1 MTYFKKMFSFM
12 RPYIVLYC
20 IGIFLSNSQSFVFGF
35 VIGLIGSNVMAGAVA
50 GSARVVVTGTVSA
63 MGAFIGLLSLV
74 GLGRYLYHR
83 ARFFAQK
90 DLKQRLFR
98 SFMQRGLESSQSR
111 HSGEGIAAINT
122 DADEASNLYSY
133 AISQFLS
140 PVITGVLSSV
150 TLFIIDWRM
159 GLAAIGLGVFAYF
172 AQSRFVKP
180 LAKIGKERLEAN
192 ASAVKEMSNIF
203 QGAIPIRAFNMQ
215 EKALDSASAQMNVLK
230 ILDFRQAFIAMWQ
243 RLFSTIKGWLAL
255 VFTFG
260 FGGWLVATGQLDFP
274 VLLLILPLFER
285 ISSEMG
291 DIGQALAEMQ
301 PPLEAAKR
309 IFAII
314 DNAPASEDKGHLDFD
329 GSALHIRG
337 LNFKYQNAEHNTL
350 HDISLDINVGE
361 MVAFV
366 GASGSGKSTILR
378 ILVGFYEREQL
389 GLTLG
394 GTSSD
399 AVSIVAW
406 RENFAYVD
414 QSCKL
419 FDMTIKENIAMGR
432 PRRSGWRDNAGPPC
446 TGKKDKVE
454 DADIIAAA
462 KQAFAHDFIEQLDQ
476 KYDSPCGEKGGTLS
490 GGQKQRIAIA
500 RALIK
505 GSPILVF
512 DEATS
517 ALDSDSEKYI
527 MDTIQSLRNN
537 HTILITT
544 HNLTTITKVD
554 KIVVMDKGRIA
565 EIGKHDELMAK
576 KGIYHKLF
584 INDSKDTI
592 NDSRGIK
599 G

>member
-1 MTYFKKMFSFM
+1 MTYFKKMFGFM
-12 RPYIVLYC
+12 RPYIALYC
-20 IGIFLSNSQSFVFGF
+20 IGIFLSNSQGFVFSF
-35 VIGLIGSNVMAGAVA
+35 VIGLIGSNVMAGAIA
-50 GSARVVVTGTVSA
+50 GSAREIVTGTLIS
-63 MGAFIGLLSLV
+63 MGTFMGLLSFV

-83 ARFFAQK
+83 ARYFAQR

-98 SFMQRGLESSQSR
+98 CFMQRGLESSQAS

-122 DADEASNLYSY
+122 DADAASEIFRSALS
-133 AISQFLS
+133 SLLS
-140 PVITGVLSSV
+140 PIITGVLSSI

-159 GLAAIGLGVFAYF
+159 GLAAIGLGFFAYF

-180 LAKIGKERLEAN
+180 IAKIGKERLEAN
-192 ASAVKEMSNIF
+192 AGAVKEMSNIF
-203 QGAIPIRAFNMQ
+203 QGAISIRAFNMQ
-215 EKALDSASAQMNVLK
+215 EKTLDSASGRMNAIK
-230 ILDFRQAFIAMWQ
+230 MLDFRQAFIAMGQ
-243 RLFSTIKGWLAL
+243 SLFTTVQGWLAL
-255 VFTFG
+255 VTTFG
-260 FGGWLVATGQLDFP
+260 FGGWLVATGQLDFS
-274 VLLLILPLFER
+274 VLLLVLPLFEG
-285 ISSEMG
+285 ISSQMG
-291 DIGQALAEMQ
+291 NIGEAVAEMQ

-314 DNAPASEDKGHLDFD
+314 DNAPVSQDKGHLDFD
-329 GSALHIRG
+329 GSALHIRD
-337 LNFKYQNAEHNTL
+337 LNFKYQNAEQNTL
-350 HDISLDINVGE
+350 HDINLDISVGE

-399 AVSIVAW
+399 AVSIAAW
-406 RENFAYVD
+406 RKNFAYVD

-419 FDMTIKENIAMGR
+419 FDMTIKENIAIGR
-432 PRRSGWRDNAGPPC
+432 KDNVDD
-446 TGKKDKVE
+446 T
-454 DADIIAAA
+454 DIITAA
-462 KQAFAHDFIEQLDQ
+462 KQAFAHDFIEQLEQ
-476 KYDSPCGEKGGTLS
+476 KYDSPCGEKGSTLS

-517 ALDSDSEKYI
+517 ALDGDSEKYV
-527 MDTIQSLRNN
+527 MDTIQSLRSN

-544 HNLTTITKVD
+544 HNLTTITTVD

-565 EIGKHDELMAK
+565 EVGKHDELMAK
-576 KGIYHKLF
+576 KGIYYNLY
-584 INDSKDTI
+584 TI
-592 NDSRGIK
+592 NAED
-599 G
+599 